1 MISSATIRCEM
12 ETYIREQGLTMQSF
26 AEQAGVN
33 RGTLSAIINRNP
45 PRKISV
51 RELDLITKG
60 MGLPE
65 GELYSLYAEECFIQA
80 VPHWRRLKP
89 FLLRCAETGKLE
101 CIGKVLEMLLDNLS
115 HIGEIFATAEQMYEQ
130 GYQDASKL
138 LYRCVIESEKYNN
151 SERLAISHYRM
162 FQIAIGKDMEAN
174 LRAALQF
181 EPYRSWL
188 PVEYRLEALVELL
201 RIYFSVHNW
210 KQFEMLS
217 DELIDLAHTVYREW
231 KDETGFLSSSK
242 GEPIRLRKSLIRYFG
257 QGYLCKGTALQKMG
271 KYEEAGKAIA
281 LYADLSWIGPENAE
295 EEQEVQQFRDWAQA
309 NLYTLDVLM
318 GKQEIL
324 DEYADFLGN
333 HPGEVLSGLA
343 TIIQS
348 ANIYNFS
355 IDDIICKFT
364 DEISGFES
372 YNDTV
377 NLERRL
383 RLAIQM
389 SVYFFRHSKYE
400 EGIESCLTALDL
412 SFKTNNETVFAESAS
427 LLEAYREYAGPAQ
440 NSQYRMVMEQMRIR
454 TTLKY
459 TI

>member
-1 MISSATIRCEM
+1 MISNATIRCEM

-89 FLLRCAETGKLE
+89 FLLRCAETGKLD

-130 GYQDASKL
+130 GYRDASKL

-217 DELIDLAHTVYREW
+217 DELIDLAHTVYRER
-231 KDETGFLSSSK
+231 KDETRFLSSSE
-242 GEPIRLRKSLIRYFG
+242 GEPIRLRKSLIRYYG
-257 QGYLCKGTALQKMG
+257 QGYLCKATALQKMG
-271 KYEEAGKAIA
+271 RYEEARKAIDC
-281 LYADLSWIGPENAE
+281 YADLSWLGPINDE
-295 EEQEVQQFRDWAQA
+295 D
-309 NLYTLDVLM
+309 
-318 GKQEIL
+318 KQEIL
-324 DEYADFLGN
+324 KYKSWAMANSYTQDILMGRQETLEAYVDFLRS
-333 HPGEVLSGLA
+333 HPAEILPGLV
-343 TIIQS
+343 TIVQS
-348 ANIYNFS
+348 ANKYHFS
-355 IDDIICKFT
+355 IDWIINEFT
-364 DEISGFES
+364 DSISGF
-372 YNDTV
+372 DQFTDVV
-377 NLERRL
+377 NMERRL
-383 RLAIQM
+383 RFAIQYSIYCVRRGKM
-389 SVYFFRHSKYE
+389 KQ
-400 EGIESCLTALDL
+400 GMESCLKALEL
-412 SFKTNNETVFAESAS
+412 SSKTNSETYFGDLIKEFMHVQK
-427 LLEAYREYAGPAQ
+427 P
-440 NSQYRMVMEQMRIR
+440 V
-454 TTLKY
+454 
-459 TI
+459 

>member
-1 MISSATIRCEM
+1 M

-89 FLLRCAETGKLE
+89 FLLRCAETGKLD

-130 GYQDASKL
+130 GYRDASKL

-181 EPYRSWL
+181 EPYRKSL
-188 PVEYRLEALVELL
+188 PLELLLDSLVELL
-201 RIYFSVHNW
+201 KIYFFIHNW
-210 KQFEMLS
+210 NHIVKVS
-217 DELIDLAHTVYREW
+217 DELIEQSQAVFGERKRRKSNSNSLRADTV
-231 KDETGFLSSSK
+231 
-242 GEPIRLRKSLIRYFG
+242 RLRRSLIHYYG
-257 QGYLCKGTALQKMG
+257 QGYLCKATALQKMG
-271 KYEEAGKAIA
+271 DLEEARIEIA
-281 LYADLSWIGPENAE
+281 RYADLSWLEPANTE
-295 EEQEVQQFRDWAQA
+295 EEQEVQKYASWAKA
-309 NLYTLDVLM
+309 NLYTLDILAGRKDTLKEYVEFLRNNPE
-318 GKQEIL
+318 EI
-324 DEYADFLGN
+324 
-333 HPGEVLSGLA
+333 LSGLA

-348 ANIYNFS
+348 ANKYDFS
-355 IDDIICKFT
+355 IDDILWKFF

-372 YNDTV
+372 YNDSV
-377 NLERRL
+377 SMERRL

-389 SVYFFRHSKYE
+389 SIYYFRRGKFS
-400 EGIESCLTALDL
+400 EGIESCLKALDL
-412 SFKTNNETVFAESAS
+412 AVTTNNQTVFAEAVT
-427 LLEAYREYAGPAQ
+427 LFEAYRAYTGPPHEE
-440 NSQYRMVMEQMRIR
+440 VFKTVIEQMRIR

-459 TI
+459 SMQI